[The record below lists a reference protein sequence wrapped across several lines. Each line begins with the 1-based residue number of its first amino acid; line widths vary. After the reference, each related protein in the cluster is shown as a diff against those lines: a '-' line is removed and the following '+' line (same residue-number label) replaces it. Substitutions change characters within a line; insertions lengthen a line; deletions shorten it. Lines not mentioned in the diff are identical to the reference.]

1 MRSYG
6 CDRGFL
12 PLARRDWRIDFSLF
26 LVSGYQY
33 VRYDAGE
40 SVFRMILLDIPI
52 PRDWFDWTNF
62 TIGLSGLVLT
72 LWAIW
77 QATGAK
83 KAARRAEQSVIRH
96 NAEVDFGSLTRMAKE
111 LHGYVEGG
119 MMSEARLRTTDLRSE
134 LALAIRLHEAFL
146 GDQLNLLKEKQLD
159 LTLVTDG
166 LNRESKDLSKSE
178 RIRLLEITGA
188 IMDLLAGQCG
198 KLRSSVERGASN
210 E

>member
-1 MRSYG
+1 
-6 CDRGFL
+6 
-12 PLARRDWRIDFSLF
+12 
-26 LVSGYQY
+26 
-33 VRYDAGE
+33 
-40 SVFRMILLDIPI
+40 
-52 PRDWFDWTNF
+52 
-62 TIGLSGLVLT
+62 
-72 LWAIW
+72 
-77 QATGAK
+77 
-83 KAARRAEQSVIRH
+83 
-96 NAEVDFGSLTRMAKE
+96 
-111 LHGYVEGG
+111 